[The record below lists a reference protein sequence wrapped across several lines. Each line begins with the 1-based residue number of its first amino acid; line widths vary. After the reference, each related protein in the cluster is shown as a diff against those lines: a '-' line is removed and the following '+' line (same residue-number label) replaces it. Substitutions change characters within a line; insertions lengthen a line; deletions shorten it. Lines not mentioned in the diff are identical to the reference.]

1 MRNEFKLHKKG
12 LHDSDVGAENG
23 SSKMIIE
30 CICNTQ
36 IEKLIPCGEKQ
47 RLLCTR
53 KQNEDRDLKYKHA
66 NHSSFVTD
74 KYCVKSIWLLCAKVD
89 PDAKRHLYL
98 LLWTCDQ
105 AQMSPFS
112 FADSLPHSLLS
123 SSSVS
128 EPVFFSKLI
137 SPSCFPPVRH

>member
-1 MRNEFKLHKKG
+1 MRNEFKLHKEG

-23 SSKMIIE
+23 SSKMIVN

-36 IEKLIPCGEKQ
+36 IEKLIPEKQ

-53 KQNEDRDLKYKHA
+53 KTNEDRDLKYKHA

-74 KYCVKSIWLLCAKVD
+74 NCVKSIWLLCAKVD
-89 PDAKRHLYL
+89 PEAKRHYIYFSGLVIKHRCHPFL
-98 LLWTCDQ
+98 LLTL
-105 AQMSPFS
+105 
-112 FADSLPHSLLS
+112 SLIPSLS

-137 SPSCFPPVRH
+137 SP